1 MKYSTMIVALIFGLA
16 GNAHATQ
23 YDPAE
28 SESDTDDRV
37 ACIESAI
44 VEEVE
49 DGSQFDQYVEA
60 CFQDKLAQ
68 KKKSAEQQ
76 TGSS

>member
-1 MKYSTMIVALIFGLA
+1 MKYSTMIVALIFGLV
-16 GNAHATQ
+16 GNAYAMQ
-23 YDPAE
+23 YDTAE
-28 SESDTDDRV
+28 SELDIDDRV

-44 VEEVE
+44 AEEVE

-68 KKKSAEQQ
+68 KKKQAEQQ
-76 TGSS
+76 TGNS